1 MRRARQQQQCP
12 IALAPL
18 CAHRDVLL
26 ASLMT
31 TECVPHQ
38 VRCLFAGRDVLFIG
52 NSVMRRQV
60 FTLLDVL
67 AGPAAQRLSVNGG
80 ETVNVSTSDGTPA
93 MAPSELLS
101 NTRLWD
107 LDGHEHGYHAAQLLT
122 IDLATGAHRFH
133 LPHSELCG
141 VERAYANFNAGRA
154 RQWWSPS
161 AQVIAT
167 DGPLPHR

>member
-1 MRRARQQQQCP
+1 MASWS
-12 IALAPL
+12 
-18 CAHRDVLL
+18 VSGL
-26 ASLMT
+26 ASENGS
-31 TECVPHQ
+31 ECGRHWQ
-38 VRCLFAGRDVLFIG
+38 STAEVRCLFADRDVLFVG

-60 FTLLDVL
+60 FTLLDML
-67 AGPAAQRLSVNGG
+67 AGPAAHRLSVNGG
-80 ETVNVSTSDGTPA
+80 EAVNVSTADGTPA